1 MSNFARNFLNN
12 LAPPSLCILCG
23 ADSSNG
29 AFCAACLAALPWL
42 PINHCPHCARPT
54 PDGGLCGACLKAPPA
69 FDSIHAALLYTGAL
83 AQLVPAAKFGGR
95 WSLLPALAQLILP
108 TVQAAPRPDLLIA
121 MPLHPKRL
129 KERGYNQAQE
139 IAAPLARALHLPL
152 EHDLL
157 IRSRDTEHQAR
168 LTGKARRDN
177 MRNAF
182 SVHGDLT
189 SRHVAVIDDVMTTG
203 ASLQAAAK
211 ALKQAGAARVDGWV
225 LARTA

>member
-1 MSNFARNFLNN
+1 
-12 LAPPSLCILCG
+12 
-23 ADSSNG
+23 
-29 AFCAACLAALPWL
+29 
-42 PINHCPHCARPT
+42 
-54 PDGGLCGACLKAPPA
+54 
-69 FDSIHAALLYTGAL
+69 
-83 AQLVPAAKFGGR
+83 
-95 WSLLPALAQLILP
+95 
-108 TVQAAPRPDLLIA
+108 